1 MERELLNHDDIRK
14 PRIAYLIAGAG
25 GMYCGSCM
33 RDNRIVSTL
42 QELGYDVRPIP
53 LYTPIRTDER
63 DVCVAPILYGGIGL
77 YLSHKSRFFRALPN
91 FVKRILESPALLRLA
106 SGIAVKTDSKD
117 VGDLTVA
124 TLQPESSLHYRYFA
138 ALLRTLRR
146 IEPDLIHLP
155 NLMFV
160 GLAGR
165 LKNAL
170 GVPVVCTLAGEDVF
184 LDQLPPPFNTRA
196 CDLIRQGAA
205 DVDGFIAPTRYY
217 AAAMIERFGL
227 EAERVHYV
235 PLGVHCPSLSP
246 APKVSGTFTIGYLA
260 RISPEN
266 GLLGLADAFAMLRQA
281 GRDCKLR
288 AAGYLPPSERSY
300 LKDIRRRLDN
310 SGVGDRFEYIGE
322 VDRAGKQDFLRSLH
336 CLSVPTKY
344 PEPKGLYVLE
354 ALAMGVPAVLQ
365 RRGSFPEL
373 AEATGGCLLY
383 DPCEPDNLAAAIG
396 ALMDDPNR
404 RTQLGASGRQ
414 AVQESFNARVMAE
427 SVWTVFEK
435 YLARKNVNPEKSVE

>member
-1 MERELLNHDDIRK
+1 MNHGSINK

-33 RDNRIVSTL
+33 RDNRVVATL
-42 QELGYDVRPIP
+42 LELGFDVHPIP
-53 LYTPIRTDER
+53 LYTPIQTDED
-63 DVCVAPILYGGIGL
+63 DVCIAPIQYGGIGL
-77 YLSHKSRFFRALPN
+77 YLSHKSRLFRALPR
-91 FVKRILESPALLRLA
+91 FVNRILDSPALLRLA
-106 SGIAVKTDSKD
+106 SGIAVKTDSRD

-124 TLQPESSLHYRYFA
+124 TLQPQSSLHHKYFA
-138 ALLRTLRR
+138 ALLRTLEK
-146 IEPDLIHLP
+146 IDPELIHLP

-165 LKNAL
+165 LKDAL
-170 GVPVVCTLAGEDVF
+170 GIPVVCTLAGEDFF
-184 LDQLPPPFNTRA
+184 LDQLPRPFNTQA
-196 CDLIRQGAA
+196 CDLIRRGAV
-205 DVDGFIAPTRYY
+205 DVDGFIAPTQYY

-235 PLGVHCPSLSP
+235 PMGIHCPKSSP
-246 APKVSGTFTIGYLA
+246 APKASGTFTIGYLA
-260 RISPEN
+260 RISPEK
-266 GLLGLADAFAMLRQA
+266 GLSDLVDAFVSLREA
-281 GRDCKLR
+281 GRDCELR
-288 AAGYLPPSERSY
+288 AAGYLPPSARSY
-300 LKDIRRRLDN
+300 LKDIRRRLNN

-322 VDRAGKQDFLRSLH
+322 IDRTGKQNFLRSLH

-354 ALAMGVPAVLQ
+354 ALATGVPAVLP

-383 DPCEPDNLAAAIG
+383 DPSEPDNLASAIG
-396 ALMDDPNR
+396 KLMDDPDR
-404 RTQLGASGRQ
+404 GADLGARGRQ

-435 YLARKNVNPEKSVE
+435 YLSRADANPKRTAE

>member
-1 MERELLNHDDIRK
+1 
-14 PRIAYLIAGAG
+14 
-25 GMYCGSCM
+25 M
-33 RDNRIVSTL
+33 RDNRIVATL
-42 QELGYDVRPIP
+42 LERGLDVHPIP
-53 LYTPIRTDER
+53 LYTPIHTDEA
-63 DVCVAPILYGGIGL
+63 DVCPAPIHYGGIGL
-77 YLSHKSRFFRALPN
+77 YLSHKSRIFRALPG
-91 FVKRILESPALLRLA
+91 FVNRILDSPALLRLA
-106 SGIAVKTDSKD
+106 SGIAVMTDSKD
-117 VGDLTVA
+117 VGHLTVA
-124 TLQPESSLHYRYFA
+124 TLQPESSLHHKYFA
-138 ALLRTLRR
+138 ALLRTLRK

-184 LDQLPPPFNTRA
+184 LDRLPPPFDTQAN
-196 CDLIRQGAA
+196 DLIRKGAA

-217 AAAMIERFGL
+217 ATAMIERFGL

-235 PLGVHCPSLSP
+235 PLGIHCPNSSA
-246 APKVSGTFTIGYLA
+246 APDASGTFTIGYLA
-260 RISPEN
+260 RIRPEK
-266 GLLGLADAFAMLRQA
+266 GLSDLADAFVMLRQA
-281 GRDCKLR
+281 GRDCELR

-322 VDRAGKQDFLRSLH
+322 VDRAGKLDFLGSLH
-336 CLSVPTKY
+336 CLSVPTQY

-354 ALAMGVPAVLQ
+354 ALAMGVPTVLP

-383 DPCEPDNLAAAIG
+383 DPCGLDNLAAAIG
-396 ALMDDPNR
+396 TLMDDPDR
-404 RTQLGASGRQ
+404 GAQLGASGRQ

-435 YLARKNVNPEKSVE
+435 YLARKNVNPEQSAE